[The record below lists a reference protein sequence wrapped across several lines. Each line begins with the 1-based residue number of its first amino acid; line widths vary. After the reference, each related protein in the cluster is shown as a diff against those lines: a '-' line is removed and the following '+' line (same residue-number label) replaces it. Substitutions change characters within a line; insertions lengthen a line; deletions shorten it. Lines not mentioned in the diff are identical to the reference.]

1 MAYLEYLSDALYW
14 PVLAY
19 LLTTLTLVFYL
30 AVMNLKRNREAL
42 TPIVKVFAYPA
53 LGVGLLLDLVF
64 NFTIGTIMFLEIPQ
78 EWLMTARLNRHLL
91 DRHNDWRD
99 VVADWFAK
107 NFLDPFDPKGTH
119 VKRKEPDVT

>member
-1 MAYLEYLSDALYW
+1 MAYLEPLLYALGA
-14 PVLAY
+14 VLTAY
-19 LLTTLTLVFYL
+19 LLTALTLVFYL

-42 TPIVKVFAYPA
+42 TPIVKVFAYPILA
-53 LGVGLLLDLVF
+53 VGLVLDMIF
-64 NFTIGTIMFLEIPQ
+64 NFTIGTLMFLEIPQ

-99 VVADWFAK
+99 KVADWFAK

-119 VKRKEPDVT
+119 VKRL